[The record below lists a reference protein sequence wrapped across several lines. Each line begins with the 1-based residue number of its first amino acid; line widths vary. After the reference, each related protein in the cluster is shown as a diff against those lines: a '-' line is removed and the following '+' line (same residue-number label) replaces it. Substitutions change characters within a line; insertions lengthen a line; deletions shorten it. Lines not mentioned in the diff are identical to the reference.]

1 MPDRNYMSKCMCGM
15 ELLVQF
21 QLNYRKYRTLRNA
34 NIYIIRKITEDL
46 LNQAFTYGT
55 III

>member
-1 MPDRNYMSKCMCGM
+1 M
-15 ELLVQF
+15 
-21 QLNYRKYRTLRNA
+21 KYRTLRNS
-34 NIYIIRKITEDL
+34 NIYIIRKIVEDL